1 MCCILYFKKDKIQ
14 FSLKWEKIV
23 HFRGSFDGLV
33 SVCGRRKVY
42 GGLNLK
48 KLESP
53 MKQFVDNKDL

>member
-1 MCCILYFKKDKIQ
+1 M
-14 FSLKWEKIV
+14 